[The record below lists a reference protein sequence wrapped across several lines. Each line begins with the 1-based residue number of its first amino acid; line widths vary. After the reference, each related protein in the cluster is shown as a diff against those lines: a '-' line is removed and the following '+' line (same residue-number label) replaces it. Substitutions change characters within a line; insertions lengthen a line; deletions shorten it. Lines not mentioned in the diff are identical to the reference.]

1 MTHCIKYCGAEVR
14 ERSWAVRVA
23 PAPTVDGGDQKQ
35 KISEETM
42 RYTLL
47 AGALAAAFAVTACE
61 NKTEKAAEA
70 SVESTKAAEA
80 AAQASSA
87 ATTAADASATAA
99 AAGDS
104 ATAEAAGD
112 QAKEAGKAAE
122 EAGDAA
128 AKAGDKAKDAAH

>member
-1 MTHCIKYCGAEVR
+1 VR
-14 ERSWAVRVA
+14 QTLHFS
-23 PAPTVDGGDQKQ
+23 TDGTKLSGENCSDSRPVHGGVK
-35 KISEETM
+35 KLSEEIM
-42 RYTLL
+42 RTILL
-47 AGALAAAFAVTACE
+47 AGVLAAAFTVTACE

-70 SVESTKAAEA
+70 SAESTKAAEA

-87 ATTAADASATAA
+87 ASTAADASATAA
-99 AAGDS
+99 AAGDK